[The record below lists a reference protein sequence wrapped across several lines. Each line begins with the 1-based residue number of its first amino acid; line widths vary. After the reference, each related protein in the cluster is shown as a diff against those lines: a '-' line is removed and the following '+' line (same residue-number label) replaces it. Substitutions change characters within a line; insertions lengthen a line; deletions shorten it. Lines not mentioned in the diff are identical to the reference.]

1 MKSLILVHNIS
12 DRSDVKDVFYIDES
26 YEVVAS
32 SIPSYIGWEI
42 KDSQIGSEIAGKPAE
57 LQKIESTEDVLADTA
72 KASFTLNALLDV
84 VPVRTAA
91 TSIRVTTNGKK
102 LVMTVGTAALTAGR
116 LVVALEYF

>member
-1 MKSLILVHNIS
+1 MLVEDIRRDTEDGLLYKFGYVKNADGSFLQLGILAEHIHEVLADFEITNLVHNIS

-57 LQKIESTEDVLADTA
+57 LQKNFILTIR
-72 KASFTLNALLDV
+72 TL
-84 VPVRTAA
+84 
-91 TSIRVTTNGKK
+91 
-102 LVMTVGTAALTAGR
+102 
-116 LVVALEYF
+116 